1 MPDRM
6 PVRFTGNHGS
16 GPLMWGQI
24 AIWDVFAW
32 LPPDE
37 WHTLNLIRRIEV
49 PPGTTLDT
57 VHDALRALLERHDV
71 LHSRWHPGE
80 PDPTQTVEA
89 EGEVAVEL
97 IETTDLD
104 GTADQTAARLL
115 AAPFDHA
122 ADQPVRIAVLTGDG
136 QPRLIVMVVSHMAV
150 DGWSIQIVADDL
162 RELLRDPTGGTLEPA
177 AQQPLARAAQE
188 QGDLARQRQERAL
201 AFWAKHLTTM
211 PAALLTPA
219 PSTPDTRLDWA
230 EIRSPALAL
239 AARVLARRNGL
250 SDSQVVLAGAGLLL
264 ALHTGSD
271 GAGLRV
277 LVATRFQPQSRR
289 LVGAFNQNALFRV
302 DVPDTGTAGDY
313 FRHAGAAA
321 LAASRNSEYH
331 PRRLEELVARIAA
344 QRGIEVG
351 GYCFFNDVRYDAA
364 PATDDLPDG
373 DELTDRLAKAQA
385 ATELIRLDDTRTQ
398 MTSKFFLFLKEL
410 GDRAVLQLSAH
421 PAFLAPRA
429 ATDALGDLE
438 RMLVLAAADDTL
450 TIAALRREFGA
461 QP

>member
-1 MPDRM
+1 M

-24 AIWDVFAW
+24 AIWDVFVW
-32 LPPDE
+32 LSPDE
-37 WHTLNLIRRIEV
+37 WHTLNLIRRVEV

-57 VHDALRALLERHDV
+57 VRDALRALLERHDV

-80 PDPTQTVEA
+80 PDPTQTVEG
-89 EGEVAVEL
+89 EGEVLVEL
-97 IETTDLD
+97 IETADLD
-104 GTADQTAARLL
+104 GTADATAARLL
-115 AAPFDHA
+115 APPFDHA
-122 ADQPVRIAVLTGDG
+122 ADQPVRLAVLTGDG

-177 AQQPLARAAQE
+177 GQQPLQRAAYE
-188 QGDLARQRQERAL
+188 RGDLAQQRQERAL
-201 AFWAKHLTTM
+201 AFWARHMTTL
-211 PAALLTPA
+211 PAAMLTPL
-219 PSTPDTRLDWA
+219 PSTSDGGPDWG
-230 EIRSPALAL
+230 EIRSPALAV
-239 AARVLARRNGL
+239 AARALARRNGL

-264 ALHTGSD
+264 ALYTGSD

-302 DVPDTGTAGDY
+302 DVPGSGTAGDY

-331 PRRLEELVARIAA
+331 PRRLEELVAGIAA

-351 GYCFFNDVRYDAA
+351 GYCFFNDVRYDTG
-364 PATDDLPDG
+364 PAGEDPPDG
-373 DELTDRLAKAQA
+373 DALADVLAKAQA

-398 MTSKFFLFLKEL
+398 MTSKFFLFLREL

-421 PAFLAPRA
+421 PAFLHPRTA
-429 ATDALGDLE
+429 ADALGDLE
-438 RMLVLAAADDTL
+438 RVLVMAAADDTL
-450 TIAALRREFGA
+450 TIATLRGEFGA